1 MRKKNSWQEFQ
12 IIDLIRQRSGRLG
25 VRDQIG
31 IGDDTSAHC
40 VDPRKLELIT
50 CDALV
55 EGVHWESPWCDP
67 ESLGVKSA
75 AVNLSDIAAMGGTP
89 QRAFLVLA
97 LPAKTARPF
106 IIRLIDG
113 LVGELSRF
121 GVRLAGGDTVLSPGP
136 IMVSLTV
143 QGTAAAGAVIR
154 RTGARP
160 GDLLLVTGE
169 LGTAS
174 AGLGLLRRPR
184 LRIPVRDRV
193 VQRWLRPLPRLREG
207 NLLAQSGK
215 VRAMIDL
222 SDGLAGDTRRLTQAS
237 QTGACIFASQLPV
250 SLEARMAARALKCNP
265 LDLALCGGEDYEL
278 LFSCPSPHAPKL
290 INKLRKRTGTICT
303 VVGKILPQRE
313 GLYLT
318 RPDGCRVDM
327 PSGWEHGASEKRD
340 FLP

>member
-12 IIDLIRQRSGRLG
+12 LIDLIRQRSGRLG
-25 VRDQIG
+25 RGDQIG
-31 IGDDTSAHC
+31 IGDDASAHC

-55 EGVHWESPWCDP
+55 EGVHWESSWCDP

-97 LPAKTARPF
+97 LPPKTTRPF

-113 LVGELSRF
+113 LVSELSRF

-136 IMVSLTV
+136 IMVSLTL

-154 RTGARP
+154 RTGARL

-184 LRIPVRDRV
+184 LKIPGRDRV
-193 VQRWLRPLPRLREG
+193 VQQWLRPIPRLREG
-207 NLLAQSGK
+207 GLLARSGQ
-215 VRAMIDL
+215 VHAMIDL
-222 SDGLAGDTRRLTQAS
+222 SDGLAGDARRLTQAS
-237 QTGACIFASQLPV
+237 RTGACIFASQLPV
-250 SLEARMAARALKCNP
+250 SLATRVAARALKCDP
-265 LDLALCGGEDYEL
+265 LNLALSGGEDYEL
-278 LFSCPSPHAPKL
+278 LFSCPSSQAPKL
-290 INKLRKRTGTICT
+290 IDKLRKHTKTICT
-303 VVGKILPQRE
+303 VVGKIIPQRE
-313 GLYLT
+313 GIYLIQPNGRKT
-318 RPDGCRVDM
+318 EL
-327 PSGWEHGASEKRD
+327 PSGWEHGVRE
-340 FLP
+340 